1 MDFSKLFP
9 SLTDWINYVAAPP
22 EGSPW
27 EQIRTPLNNVYAPF
41 GALHLVGLAL
51 LGGCV
56 LLINLRLLGAGISDE
71 RPSFVEKNLRPWL
84 ITGACIVI
92 GTGLIIGS
100 LNISKLFFSP
110 AFYAKMIAMVAALV
124 FTFGVANSVAKSEG
138 HVSRNAKIAAAIG
151 GVIWLYSLG
160 VFGTATG
167 VNPGAVHM
175 IEAGFA
181 ILVIFGTRTRW
192 IGLAVIAALLL
203 GDLLMYFVVGMDNQ
217 DQIYL
222 DISKYATMAAAVL
235 LVGLLGY
242 EVSTS
247 KAEPASPLARVIA
260 LFSILSWVTVAAA
273 GRWIGLS

>member
-9 SLTDWINYVAAPP
+9 SLTDWINYVSAPP
-22 EGSPW
+22 AGSPW
-27 EQIRTPLNNVYAPF
+27 EQIRTPLNDVYAPF

-56 LLINLRLLGAGISDE
+56 LLINLRLLGAGITDE
-71 RPSFVEKNLRPWL
+71 RPSTIEKNLRPWL
-84 ITGACIVI
+84 IVGACIVI
-92 GTGLIIGS
+92 GTGVIIGA

-110 AFYAKMIAMVAALV
+110 AFYAKMIALLAALI

-138 HVSRNAKIAAAIG
+138 QVSNNAKIAAAIG
-151 GVIWLYSLG
+151 GIIWLYSLG

-175 IEAGFA
+175 IEAGYA

-192 IGLAVIAALLL
+192 IGAAIIAALLL
-203 GDLLMYFVVGMDNQ
+203 GDVLMYFVVGLDNQ
-217 DQIYL
+217 DQIFL
-222 DISKYATMAAAVL
+222 DITKYATWAAAAL

-242 EVSTS
+242 EVFTG
-247 KAEPASPLARVIA
+247 KAEPSSPLARIIA